1 MPLYEYEC
9 TVCGDRVEMIQR
21 VSDAPLSECPQCGG
35 SMKKLISAPSFQFK
49 GTGWYVTDYAS
60 KAPAESSGGSQKDPA
75 KGEKPAAAKSDSG
88 PKSKSPSSP
97 KD

>member
-9 TVCGDRVEMIQR
+9 TVCGHRVEMIQR
-21 VSDAPLSECPQCGG
+21 VNDAPLSECPQCGE

-60 KAPAESSGGSQKDPA
+60 KGSAKDSGEPKKDPA
-75 KGEKPAAAKSDSG
+75 KGEKPAASKSDSG
-88 PKSKSPSSP
+88 SKSKSPSSP

>member
-9 TVCGDRVEMIQR
+9 TVCGHRVEMIQR

-35 SMKKLISAPSFQFK
+35 PMKKLISAPSFQFK

-60 KAPAESSGGSQKDPA
+60 KAPGKSSGEPEKDPA
-75 KGEKPAAAKSDSG
+75 KGKKAAAAETASG
-88 PKSKSPSSP
+88 PKSKSSSSS